1 MSKYRKKPVSES
13 SNSNM
18 FHVDDDRVLGLTTRH
33 NIPVLVDAE
42 GNKHL
47 KIETLEGTHRANV
60 GDWIIVGVNGE
71 LYPCKHDIFKKTYE
85 PA

>member
-1 MSKYRKKPVSES
+1 
-13 SNSNM
+13 M
-18 FHVDDDRVLGLTTRH
+18 FNVDDDRVFGLTTRH
-33 NIPVLVDAE
+33 NIPVLVDSE

-71 LYPCKHDIFKKTYE
+71 LYLCKHNIFQKTYE